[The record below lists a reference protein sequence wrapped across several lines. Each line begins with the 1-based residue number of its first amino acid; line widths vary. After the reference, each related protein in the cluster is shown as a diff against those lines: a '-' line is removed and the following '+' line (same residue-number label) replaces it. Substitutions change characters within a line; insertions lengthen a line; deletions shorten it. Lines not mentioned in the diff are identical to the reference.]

1 MKMSDATERYTEGF
15 FKEIV
20 IRKNPSKTLGWFIN
34 LFDNQ
39 GMPYILVDENDTP
52 VTETDIRD
60 LVSLLKTMGL
70 KDVRI
75 IF

>member
-1 MKMSDATERYTEGF
+1 MKISDATERYTEGF
-15 FKEIV
+15 FMEIA
-20 IRKNPSKTLGWFIN
+20 IRKNPSKSSGWFIN

>member
-1 MKMSDATERYTEGF
+1 MKISDATERHTEGF

-39 GMPYILVDENDTP
+39 GMPYILVDKNDTP